1 MTTTTCSVPRMTV
14 ALNLPDGASP
24 PAAAFRALAGVRDAM
39 ANGTYGYGGD
49 DNGDV
54 VVGGGGRVHPAVWIA
69 TTYLGPDPDPAMRGG
84 GGGVAGGGE
93 GDAGVEASPDG
104 GGDGSSLS
112 ASAAAG
118 GGAALL
124 ATGGSLLVLSFV
136 LRWGG
141 RSGGEC
147 SRVTVGGRGGGL
159 VSSSPRG
166 PLSRRATGGR
176 GLGLDPLRGYPGR
189 LSPPRS
195 L

>member
-1 MTTTTCSVPRMTV
+1 MTA
-14 ALNLPDGASP
+14 ALNLPDGASL
-24 PAAAFRALAGVRDAM
+24 PAAVFRALAGVRDAM
-39 ANGTYGYGGD
+39 ADGTYGYGGD

-54 VVGGGGRVHPAVWIA
+54 VVVGRGRVHPAVRIE
-69 TTYLGPDPDPAMRGG
+69 TKYLGPDPDPDKREGG
-84 GGGVAGGGE
+84 GSDASGRE
-93 GDAGVEASPDG
+93 GDAGGEASPDG

-141 RSGGEC
+141 
-147 SRVTVGGRGGGL
+147 GRGGNAL
-159 VSSSPRG
+159 ESPSAG
-166 PLSRRATGGR
+166 GAAVWYRRPPAARCHVELPEDEDSGST
-176 GLGLDPLRGYPGR
+176 LYVVTP
-189 LSPPRS
+189 PPRS